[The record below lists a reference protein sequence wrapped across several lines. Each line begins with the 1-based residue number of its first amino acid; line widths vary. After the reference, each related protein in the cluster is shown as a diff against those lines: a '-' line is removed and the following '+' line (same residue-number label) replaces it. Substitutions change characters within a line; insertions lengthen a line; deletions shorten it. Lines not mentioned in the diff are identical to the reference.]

1 MVKVLF
7 ICLGNICRSPMS
19 EFVLKDLV
27 TQRGIADFFFIQS
40 AATSEEEIYHGIGNP
55 VYPPARAEMA
65 KHGIDCG
72 AKCAVQLT
80 RKDYDKFDYL
90 IGMDENNI
98 RQIERITGQKGV
110 KIKRLLEYA
119 GRNAS
124 ISDPW
129 YTRRFD
135 VTFQDVMEGCQ
146 VFLAYLEE
154 EGRLDGEQ

>member
-1 MVKVLF
+1 MIKVLF
-7 ICLGNICRSPMS
+7 VCLGNICRSPMA

-27 TQRGIADFFFIQS
+27 TQRGVADRFLIQS
-40 AATSEEEIYHGIGNP
+40 AATSDEEIYHGVGNP

-72 AKCAVQLT
+72 DKRAVQLT
-80 RKDYDKFDYL
+80 RQDYDKYDYL

-98 RQIERITGQKGV
+98 RQMERITGHKGG
-110 KIKRLLEYA
+110 KMKRLLEYS
-119 GRNAS
+119 GRDDS

-135 VTFQDVMEGCQ
+135 VTFQEVMEGCQ
-146 VFLAYLEE
+146 AFLTYLEE
-154 EGRLDGEQ
+154 EGRLDGER

>member
-1 MVKVLF
+1 MIKVLF
-7 ICLGNICRSPMS
+7 ICHGNICRSPMA

-27 TQRGIADFFFIQS
+27 RQRGMADRFLIQS
-40 AATSEEEIYHGIGNP
+40 AATSDEEIYHGVGNP

-72 AKCAVQLT
+72 EKRAVQLT
-80 RKDYDKFDYL
+80 REDYDKYDYL
-90 IGMDENNI
+90 IGMDDNNI
-98 RQIERITGQKGV
+98 RQMERITGHKGG
-110 KIKRLLEYA
+110 KIKRLLEYS
-119 GRNAS
+119 RREDS

-146 VFLAYLEE
+146 AFLVYLEE
-154 EGRLDGEQ
+154 EGRLDGER

>member
-1 MVKVLF
+1 MIKVLF
-7 ICLGNICRSPMS
+7 ICLGNICRSPMA

-27 TQRGIADFFFIQS
+27 EKRGMADIFCIES
-40 AATSEEEIYHGIGNP
+40 AATSDEEIYHGVGNP
-55 VYPPARAEMA
+55 VYPPARVEMK

-72 AKCAVQLT
+72 NKCAVQMT
-80 RKDYDKFDYL
+80 RQDYEDYDYL

-98 RQIERITGQKGV
+98 RQIENITRQKGG

-119 GRNAS
+119 GRDES

-135 VTFQDVMEGCQ
+135 VTYHDVIEGCEA
-146 VFLAYLEE
+146 FLEFLES
-154 EGRLDGEQ
+154 EGSLSGEK